1 MAVFVFRLFC
11 QNEDCEF
18 FCRCARAG
26 MDREENGRLMMSVSA
41 RLNHAIADGCLVAN
55 VFRLLQREIDQFSR
69 R

>member
-1 MAVFVFRLFC
+1 
-11 QNEDCEF
+11 
-18 FCRCARAG
+18 